1 LGKESEKLKHRKMKA
16 LFPALLATKFF
27 GRKRSADKPI
37 ADIGLL
43 LEGTYPY
50 IRGGVSSWV
59 HQIIT
64 GLPEFTF
71 ALVFLGGSR
80 KHYGEIKYELPPNVT
95 HMEKHYLMDT
105 GANRRPSVCKGNPEA
120 YAAMKTMHFQFKTG
134 KPVDINILKSVFFEL
149 GNKEGVTQDS
159 FLYSEEAWG
168 MVTDF
173 YDKFCTEPSFIDYF
187 WSIRT
192 MHAPLFL
199 LADIA
204 RTMPS
209 VRVLHSVSTGYAGLQ
224 GTILSQLRNYP
235 YILTEHGI
243 YTKERKIDL
252 AQANWIHDPED
263 EVSGTLHEEV
273 GYIRQLWIRF
283 FELAGKLTY
292 QSSDPII
299 SLYEG
304 NRSRQIED
312 GAEAIKTR
320 IIPNGIALDKFGDVL
335 KHRKPG
341 VPRILGL
348 IGRVVPIK
356 DIKTYIRMMRGICNE
371 LPDAEGWI
379 VGPEEED
386 PTYVS
391 ECKDLVESLGLADNV
406 KFLGFQNVT
415 DILPQ
420 LGLMVLTSIS
430 EALPLVIL
438 EAYASGLPCLA
449 TDVGAC
455 SELIYGMNDE
465 DKLLGAGGVVVP
477 IADPDAAAKGALLL
491 IGNEDNWHKAQKAGL
506 KRVKK
511 YYTHKMMF
519 DAYRDVYTT
528 ALAESDRRV
537 DDTLSEQ
544 KS

>member
-1 LGKESEKLKHRKMKA
+1 MAISPDKKTPSR
-16 LFPALLATKFF
+16 T
-27 GRKRSADKPI
+27 RKPI
-37 ADIGLL
+37 ADIALM

-50 IRGGVSSWV
+50 VRGGVSSWV
-59 HQIIT
+59 HQIIS
-64 GLPEFTF
+64 GLPQYTF
-71 ALVFLGGSR
+71 ALIFLGGQR
-80 KHYGEIKYELPPNVT
+80 ENYDGMRYELPANVT
-95 HMEKHYLMDT
+95 HMQEHYLMDLQHEHHP
-105 GANRRPSVCKGNPEA
+105 APLAGNA
-120 YAAMKTMHFQFKTG
+120 QAFAAMKAMHDQFKTG
-134 KPVDINILKSVFFEL
+134 EYIDIKVMKNVFFEL
-149 GNKEGVTQDS
+149 GNADGVTRKS
-159 FLYSEEAWG
+159 FLYSEEAWLII
-168 MVTDF
+168 TEF

-204 RTMPS
+204 RKLPS
-209 VRVLHSVSTGYAGLQ
+209 VRVVHSVSTGYAGLQ
-224 GTILSQLRNYP
+224 GTIISQLHNYP

-252 AQANWIHDPED
+252 AQADWIHDPED
-263 EVSGTLHEEV
+263 EISGTLHEEV

-283 FELAGKLTY
+283 FELIGKLTY

-304 NRSRQIED
+304 NRRRQIND
-312 GAEAIKTR
+312 GAQAEKTQV
-320 IIPNGIALDKFGDVL
+320 IPNGIAQEKLRAL
-335 KHRKPG
+335 YPERKPG
-341 VPRILGL
+341 VPKILGL

-356 DIKTYIRMMRGICNE
+356 DIKTYIRMMRIICNE

-386 PTYVS
+386 PAYVG
-391 ECKDLVESLGLADNV
+391 ECKEMVDALSLTGNV
-406 KFLGFQNVT
+406 KFLGFQNIA

-455 SELIYGMNDE
+455 SELIYGMSDE
-465 DKLLGAGGVVVP
+465 DKALGASGVVVP
-477 IADPDAAAKGALLL
+477 IADPEAAATAALSLL
-491 IGNEDNWHKAQKAGL
+491 TDEAAWSQAQQAGIQ
-506 KRVKK
+506 RVEK
-511 YYTHKMMF
+511 YYTQEIMF
-519 DAYRDVYTT
+519 DAYQTIYDR
-528 ALAESDRRV
+528 ALAESDRR
-537 DDTLSEQ
+537 LAEQ
-544 KS
+544 ETHN

>member
-1 LGKESEKLKHRKMKA
+1 MKINTLSQVLQSIKGHSPKKQA
-16 LFPALLATKFF
+16 AP
-27 GRKRSADKPI
+27 PI
-37 ADIGLL
+37 ADIGLM

-59 HQIIT
+59 HQIISS
-64 GLPEFTF
+64 LPEFTF
-71 ALVFLGGSR
+71 SLVFLGGA
-80 KHYGEIKYELPPNVT
+80 KNHYGKMMYTLPPNVV
-95 HMEKHYLMDT
+95 HLEEHFLMDIT
-105 GANRRPSVCKGNPEA
+105 SGQRPRPCKGNPEA
-120 YAAMKTMHFQFKTG
+120 FASMKTMHHQFKSG
-134 KPVDINILKSVFFEL
+134 KPVDIQVLKKVFFEL
-149 GNKEGVTQDS
+149 GNEDGVTRES
-159 FLYSEEAWG
+159 FLFSEEAWN
-168 MVTDF
+168 MVSDF

-199 LADIA
+199 LAEVA
-204 RTMPS
+204 RTMPP
-209 VRVLHSVSTGYAGLQ
+209 VRILHSVSTGYAGLQ
-224 GTILSQLRNYP
+224 GTILSQLRHCP
-235 YILTEHGI
+235 FILTEHGI

-252 AQANWIHDPED
+252 AQAQWIHDPED

-283 FELAGKLTY
+283 FELVGKLTY

-304 NRSRQIED
+304 NRTRQIND
-312 GAEAIKTR
+312 GAEASKTR
-320 IIPNGIALDKFGDVL
+320 VIPNGIALEKFAEVL
-335 KHRKPG
+335 AKRPPG

-356 DIKTYIRMMRGICNE
+356 DIKTYIRMMRGVCNV

-386 PTYVS
+386 EAYVN
-391 ECKDLVESLGLADNV
+391 ECKELVSSLGLQDQV
-406 KFLGFQNVT
+406 KFLGFQNVA

-455 SELIYGMNDE
+455 SELIYGMNE
-465 DKLLGAGGVVVP
+465 ADKALGAAGVVVP
-477 IADPDAAAKGALLL
+477 IADPDAAARGALSLL
-491 IGNEDNWHKAQKAGL
+491 TNEDNWYKAQQAGL
-506 KRVKK
+506 ARVKT
-511 YYTHKMMF
+511 YYTDKMMI
-519 DAYRDVYTT
+519 DAYRDAYTT
-528 ALAESDRRV
+528 ALAESDRRLAQGV
-537 DDTLSEQ
+537 DVPVLDSRSTEESP
-544 KS
+544 

>member
-1 LGKESEKLKHRKMKA
+1 MATRLDKK
-16 LFPALLATKFF
+16 PLATEK
-27 GRKRSADKPI
+27 KPI
-37 ADIGLL
+37 ADIGLM

-50 IRGGVSSWV
+50 VRGGVSSWV
-59 HQIIT
+59 HQMIT
-64 GLPEFTF
+64 GLPQYTF
-71 ALVFLGGSR
+71 ALVFLGGQ
-80 KHYGEIKYELPPNVT
+80 KENYGKMMYALPPNVT
-95 HMEKHYLMDT
+95 HMQEHYLMDLHHQHQP
-105 GANRRPSVCKGNPEA
+105 APLAGNPQA
-120 YAAMKTMHFQFKTG
+120 FAAMKAMHNQFKTG
-134 KPVDINILKSVFFEL
+134 EQVDIKVMKNVFFEL
-149 GNKEGVTQDS
+149 GKPGGVTRES
-159 FLYSEEAWG
+159 FLYSAQAWSII
-168 MVTDF
+168 TEF

-204 RTMPS
+204 RKMPK
-209 VRVLHSVSTGYAGLQ
+209 VRMVHSVSTGYAGLQ
-224 GTILSQLRNYP
+224 GTIISQLYNYP
-235 YILTEHGI
+235 YVLTEHGI

-283 FELAGKLTY
+283 FELIGKLTY
-292 QSSDPII
+292 QSSTPII

-304 NRSRQIED
+304 NRNRQIDD
-312 GAEAIKTR
+312 GADAAKTQV
-320 IIPNGIALDKFGDVL
+320 IPNGIALEKFSAL
-335 KHRKPG
+335 YPQRQPG
-341 VPRILGL
+341 VPKILGL

-356 DIKTYIRMMRGICNE
+356 DIKTYIRMMRIICNE

-386 PTYVS
+386 PTYVD
-391 ECKDLVESLGLADNV
+391 ECKAMVNSLELSGNV

-449 TDVGAC
+449 TNVGAC
-455 SELIYGMNDE
+455 NELIYGMSEE
-465 DKLLGAGGVVVP
+465 DKTLGASGVVVP
-477 IADPDAAAKGALLL
+477 IADPEAAASGALSLL
-491 IGNEDNWHKAQKAGL
+491 TDEGAWYRAQQAGRQ
-506 KRVKK
+506 RVEK
-511 YYTHKMMF
+511 YYTQKMMF
-519 DAYRDVYTT
+519 DAYQKIYAT
-528 ALAESDRRV
+528 ALAESDRRL
-537 DDTLSEQ
+537 TEQ
-544 KS
+544 ERSH